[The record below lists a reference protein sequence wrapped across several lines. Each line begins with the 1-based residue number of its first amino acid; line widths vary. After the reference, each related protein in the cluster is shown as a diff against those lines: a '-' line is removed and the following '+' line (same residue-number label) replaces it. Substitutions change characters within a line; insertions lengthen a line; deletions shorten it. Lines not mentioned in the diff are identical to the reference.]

1 MKTEIYAHLKFRKYL
16 KSHRI
21 WKIGYATIY
30 PNVRDMWKEWLHHQ
44 RRKIQRTVDFV
55 DTKIYAESWDRM
67 TKAELQKDRD
77 EWKQQ
82 AESLQDDLDSLNEA
96 YSELEATNYKLSNKM
111 DTNSIYDLED
121 FIFRLKVD
129 DLYTDELGKFIEDY
143 MRFYNRKE

>member
-1 MKTEIYAHLKFRKYL
+1 
-16 KSHRI
+16 
-21 WKIGYATIY
+21 
-30 PNVRDMWKEWLHHQ
+30 
-44 RRKIQRTVDFV
+44 
-55 DTKIYAESWDRM
+55 M

-82 AESLQDDLDSLNEA
+82 AESLQDDLKSLNES
-96 YSELEATNYKLSNKM
+96 YSELEAINYKL
-111 DTNSIYDLED
+111 TNNIGTNCIYNLDD

>member
-1 MKTEIYAHLKFRKYL
+1 
-16 KSHRI
+16 
-21 WKIGYATIY
+21 
-30 PNVRDMWKEWLHHQ
+30 
-44 RRKIQRTVDFV
+44 
-55 DTKIYAESWDRM
+55 M

-96 YSELEATNYKLSNKM
+96 YSELEEINYKLSNNI
-111 DTNSIYDLED
+111 DINSIYNLED

-143 MRFYNRKE
+143 MRFYNEKEG